1 MSNLDF
7 LKKLIKIESISPND
21 NGCFD
26 VIKQQFDGLNFSFEE
41 TNYKNISNLII
52 SNGDS
57 KEKTFC
63 FLGHTDVVPPGPE
76 SEWTVPPFSGEIIGN
91 KIYGRGTAD
100 MKGGVACFISAL
112 KEFLLEYKEPSFN
125 IMVLLNSN
133 EEGKLENG
141 KVDRVIN
148 EMIDKDKFIDFCLI
162 GEPSSSK
169 KVGDVIRIGR
179 RGSLSGNLKVYGI
192 QGHVAYPKQA
202 LNPILG
208 IGKTL
213 EELKNM
219 EWDRGNENFEPTS
232 FQVSNIKSGTG
243 AENVV
248 PGVLEMAFNFRF
260 SPESSPDGLK
270 EMFETLLEKSDLK
283 YDARWTL
290 SALAFL
296 TSKTEFIDIVKSSIK
311 EINNIDTKIDNG
323 GGTSDGRW
331 VAPMGSEIVELGPLN
346 KTIHQIDEH
355 VDIEDLSTLK
365 EIYKKISKFI
375 PDAEWKIHAP

>member
-1 MSNLDF
+1 MSNLEL

-26 VIKQQFDGLNFSFEE
+26 VIKQQFDGLDFSFEE

-52 SNGDS
+52 TNGDS
-57 KEKTFC
+57 KNKTFC

-76 SEWTVPPFSGEIIGN
+76 SEWSVPPFSGEIIDN
-91 KIYGRGTAD
+91 KIYGRGAAD

-112 KEFLLEYKEPSFN
+112 KEFLSENKDPSFN

-248 PGVLEMAFNFRF
+248 PGVLEMTFNFRF

-270 EMFETLLEKSDLK
+270 EKFEALLKKSDLK
-283 YDARWTL
+283 YDVSWTL
-290 SALAFL
+290 SALPFL
-296 TSKTEFIDIVKSSIK
+296 TAKTEFIDIVKASIK

-365 EIYKKISKFI
+365 EIYKKILIKVHQS
-375 PDAEWKIHAP
+375 A

>member
-1 MSNLDF
+1 MSNLEL

-26 VIKQQFDGLNFSFEE
+26 VIKQQFDGLDFSFEE

-52 SNGDS
+52 TNGNS
-57 KEKTFC
+57 KNKTFC

-76 SEWTVPPFSGEIIGN
+76 SEWSVPPFSGEIIDN
-91 KIYGRGTAD
+91 KIYGRGAAD

-112 KEFLLEYKEPSFN
+112 KEFLSENKDPSFN

-248 PGVLEMAFNFRF
+248 PGVLEMTFNFRF

-270 EMFETLLEKSDLK
+270 EKFEALLKKSDLK
-283 YDARWTL
+283 YDVSWIL
-290 SALAFL
+290 SALPFL
-296 TSKTEFIDIVKSSIK
+296 TAKTEFIDIVKSSIK

-365 EIYKKISKFI
+365 EIYKKILIKVHQS
-375 PDAEWKIHAP
+375 A

>member
-1 MSNLDF
+1 MSNLE
-7 LKKLIKIESISPND
+7 LLRKLIKIESISPND

-26 VIKQQFDGLNFSFEE
+26 VIKQQFDGLDFSFEE
-41 TNYKNISNLII
+41 INYKNISNLII
-52 SNGDS
+52 TNGDS
-57 KEKTFC
+57 KNKTFC

-76 SEWTVPPFSGEIIGN
+76 SEWSVPPFSGEIIDN
-91 KIYGRGTAD
+91 KIYGRGAAD

-112 KEFLLEYKEPSFN
+112 KEFLSENKDPSFN

-141 KVDRVIN
+141 KVDSVIN

-248 PGVLEMAFNFRF
+248 PGVLEMTFNFRF

-270 EMFETLLEKSDLK
+270 EMFEALLKKSDLK
-283 YDARWTL
+283 YDVSWTL
-290 SALAFL
+290 SALPFL

-365 EIYKKISKFI
+365 EIYKKILIKVHQS
-375 PDAEWKIHAP
+375 A

>member
-1 MSNLDF
+1 MSNLEL

-26 VIKQQFDGLNFSFEE
+26 VIKQQFDGLDFSFEE

-52 SNGDS
+52 TNGDS
-57 KEKTFC
+57 KNKTFC

-76 SEWTVPPFSGEIIGN
+76 SEWSVPPFSGEIIDN
-91 KIYGRGTAD
+91 KIYGRGAAD
-100 MKGGVACFISAL
+100 MKGGVACFVSAL
-112 KEFLLEYKEPSFN
+112 KEFLSENKDPSFN

-219 EWDRGNENFEPTS
+219 EWDRGNENFEPTG

-248 PGVLEMAFNFRF
+248 PGVLEMTFNFRF

-270 EMFETLLEKSDLK
+270 EKFEALLKKSDLK
-283 YDARWTL
+283 YDVSWTL
-290 SALAFL
+290 SALPFL
-296 TSKTEFIDIVKSSIK
+296 TAKTEFIDIVKSSIK

-365 EIYKKISKFI
+365 EIYKKILIKVHQS
-375 PDAEWKIHAP
+375 A

>member
-1 MSNLDF
+1 MSNLEL

-26 VIKQQFDGLNFSFEE
+26 VIKQQFDGLDFSFEE

-52 SNGDS
+52 TNGDS
-57 KEKTFC
+57 KNKTFC

-76 SEWTVPPFSGEIIGN
+76 SEWSVPPFSGEIIDN
-91 KIYGRGTAD
+91 KIYGRGAAD

-112 KEFLLEYKEPSFN
+112 KEFLCEYKDPSFN
-125 IMVLLNSN
+125 IMVLLKSN

-141 KVDRVIN
+141 KVDRLIN

-179 RGSLSGNLKVYGI
+179 RGSLSGILKVYGI

-248 PGVLEMAFNFRF
+248 PGVLEMTFNFRF

-270 EMFETLLEKSDLK
+270 EKFEALLKKSDLK
-283 YDARWTL
+283 YDVSWTL
-290 SALAFL
+290 SALPFL
-296 TSKTEFIDIVKSSIK
+296 TAKTEFIDIVKSSIK

-365 EIYKKISKFI
+365 EIYKKILIKVHQS
-375 PDAEWKIHAP
+375 A

>member
-1 MSNLDF
+1 MSNLEL

-26 VIKQQFDGLNFSFEE
+26 VIKQQFDGLDFSFEE

-52 SNGDS
+52 TNGDS
-57 KEKTFC
+57 KNKTFC

-76 SEWTVPPFSGEIIGN
+76 SEWSVPPFSGEIIDN
-91 KIYGRGTAD
+91 KIYGRGAAD

-112 KEFLLEYKEPSFN
+112 KEFLSENKDPSFN

-148 EMIDKDKFIDFCLI
+148 KMIDKDKFIDFCLI

-248 PGVLEMAFNFRF
+248 PGVLEMTFNFRF

-270 EMFETLLEKSDLK
+270 EKFEALLKKSDLK
-283 YDARWTL
+283 YDVSWTL
-290 SALAFL
+290 SALPFL
-296 TSKTEFIDIVKSSIK
+296 TAKTEFIDIVKSSIK

-365 EIYKKISKFI
+365 EIYKKILIKVHQS
-375 PDAEWKIHAP
+375 A

>member
-1 MSNLDF
+1 MSNLEL

-26 VIKQQFDGLNFSFEE
+26 VIRQQFDGLDFSFEE

-52 SNGDS
+52 TNGDS
-57 KEKTFC
+57 KNKTFC

-76 SEWTVPPFSGEIIGN
+76 SEWSVPPFSGEIIDN
-91 KIYGRGTAD
+91 KIYGRGAAD

-112 KEFLLEYKEPSFN
+112 KEFLSENKDPSFN

-169 KVGDVIRIGR
+169 KVGDIIRIGR

-248 PGVLEMAFNFRF
+248 PGVLEMTFNFRF

-270 EMFETLLEKSDLK
+270 KKFEALLKKSDLK
-283 YDARWTL
+283 YDVSWTL
-290 SALAFL
+290 SALPFL
-296 TSKTEFIDIVKSSIK
+296 TAKTEFIDIVKSSIK

-365 EIYKKISKFI
+365 EIYKKILIKVHQS
-375 PDAEWKIHAP
+375 A

>member
-1 MSNLDF
+1 MSNLE
-7 LKKLIKIESISPND
+7 LLQKLIKIESVSPND

-26 VIKQQFDGLNFSFEE
+26 VIKQQFDGLDFSFEE
-41 TNYKNISNLII
+41 INYKNISNLII
-52 SNGDS
+52 TNGDS
-57 KEKTFC
+57 KNKTFC

-76 SEWTVPPFSGEIIGN
+76 SEWSVPPFSGEIIDN
-91 KIYGRGTAD
+91 KIYGRGAAD

-112 KEFLLEYKEPSFN
+112 KEFLSENKDPSFN

-208 IGKTL
+208 IGQTL

-248 PGVLEMAFNFRF
+248 PGVLEMTFNFRF

-270 EMFETLLEKSDLK
+270 EMFEALLKKSGLK
-283 YDARWTL
+283 YDVSWTL
-290 SALAFL
+290 SALPFL

-365 EIYKKISKFI
+365 EIYKKILIKVHQSV
-375 PDAEWKIHAP
+375 

>member
-1 MSNLDF
+1 MNNLEL
-7 LKKLIKIESISPND
+7 LKKLIQIESISPND

-26 VIKQQFDGLNFSFEE
+26 VIKQQFDGLDFSFEE
-41 TNYKNISNLII
+41 TKYKNISNLII
-52 SNGDS
+52 TNGDS
-57 KEKTFC
+57 KNKTFC

-76 SEWTVPPFSGEIIGN
+76 SEWSVPPFSGEIIEN
-91 KIYGRGTAD
+91 KIYGRGAAD
-100 MKGGVACFISAL
+100 MKGGVACFITAL
-112 KEFLLEYKEPSFN
+112 KEFLSENKNPSFN

-141 KVDRVIN
+141 KVDRVVN
-148 EMIDKDKFIDFCLI
+148 EMIDKNKFIDFCLI

-179 RGSLSGNLKVYGI
+179 RGSLSGYLKVYGI

-248 PGVLEMAFNFRF
+248 PGVLEMTFNFRF
-260 SPESSPDGLK
+260 SPESTPDRLK
-270 EMFETLLEKSDLK
+270 EKFEELLKKSDLK
-283 YDARWTL
+283 YDVSWTL
-290 SALAFL
+290 SALPFL

-331 VAPMGSEIVELGPLN
+331 IAPMGSEIVELGPLN

-365 EIYKKISKFI
+365 EIYKKILIKVHQSV
-375 PDAEWKIHAP
+375 

>member
-169 KVGDVIRIGR
+169 KIGDVIRIGR
-179 RGSLSGNLKVYGI
+179 RGSLSGNLKVFGV

-248 PGVLEMAFNFRF
+248 PGILEMAFNFRF
-260 SPESSPDGLK
+260 SPESSPDELK
-270 EMFETLLEKSDLK
+270 EMFEALLEKSDLK
-283 YDARWTL
+283 YDVSWTL
-290 SALAFL
+290 SALPFL

-346 KTIHQIDEH
+346 RTIHQIDEH

-365 EIYKKISKFI
+365 EIYKKILIKVHQS
-375 PDAEWKIHAP
+375 A

>member
-1 MSNLDF
+1 MSNLDL

-26 VIKQQFDGLNFSFEE
+26 VIKQQFDGLDFSFEE

-52 SNGDS
+52 TNGDS
-57 KEKTFC
+57 KNKTFC

-76 SEWTVPPFSGEIIGN
+76 SEWSVPPFSGEIIDN
-91 KIYGRGTAD
+91 KIYGRGAAD

-112 KEFLLEYKEPSFN
+112 KEFLCEYKDPSFN

-179 RGSLSGNLKVYGI
+179 RGSLTGNLKVYGI

-208 IGKTL
+208 MGKTL

-243 AENVV
+243 AENIV
-248 PGVLEMAFNFRF
+248 PGVLEMTFNFRF
-260 SPESSPDGLK
+260 SPESSPDELK
-270 EMFETLLEKSDLK
+270 EMFEALLKKSDLK
-283 YDARWTL
+283 YNVSWTL
-290 SALAFL
+290 SALPFL
-296 TSKTEFIDIVKSSIK
+296 TAKTEFIDIVKSSIK

-365 EIYKKISKFI
+365 EIYKKILIKVHQS
-375 PDAEWKIHAP
+375 A

>member
-1 MSNLDF
+1 MSNLEL

-26 VIKQQFDGLNFSFEE
+26 VIKQQFDGLDFSFEE

-52 SNGDS
+52 TNGDS
-57 KEKTFC
+57 KNKTFC

-76 SEWTVPPFSGEIIGN
+76 SEWSVPPFSGEIIDN
-91 KIYGRGTAD
+91 KIYGRGAAD

-112 KEFLLEYKEPSFN
+112 KEFLSENKDPSFN

-148 EMIDKDKFIDFCLI
+148 EMIDKNKFIDFCLI

-248 PGVLEMAFNFRF
+248 PGVLEMTFNFRF
-260 SPESSPDGLK
+260 SPESTPDRLK
-270 EMFETLLEKSDLK
+270 EKFEELLKKSDLK
-283 YDARWTL
+283 YDVSWTL
-290 SALAFL
+290 SALPFL

-331 VAPMGSEIVELGPLN
+331 IAPMGSEIVELGPLN

-365 EIYKKISKFI
+365 EIYKKILIKVHQSV
-375 PDAEWKIHAP
+375 

>member
-1 MSNLDF
+1 MSNLDL

-26 VIKQQFDGLNFSFEE
+26 IIKQQFDGLDFSFEE
-41 TNYKNISNLII
+41 TKYKNISNLII
-52 SNGDS
+52 TNGDS
-57 KEKTFC
+57 KNKTFC

-76 SEWTVPPFSGEIIGN
+76 SEWTVPPFSGEIIDN
-91 KIYGRGTAD
+91 KIYGRGAAD

-112 KEFLLEYKEPSFN
+112 KEFLSECKDPSFN

-141 KVDRVIN
+141 KVDKVIN
-148 EMIDKDKFIDFCLI
+148 EMINKDKFIDFCLI

-248 PGVLEMAFNFRF
+248 PGVLEMSFNFRF
-260 SPESSPDGLK
+260 SPESSPNGLK
-270 EMFETLLEKSDLK
+270 ETFEALLKKSDLK
-283 YDARWTL
+283 YDVGWTL
-290 SALAFL
+290 SALPFL

-365 EIYKKISKFI
+365 EIYKKILVKVHQST
-375 PDAEWKIHAP
+375 

>member
-1 MSNLDF
+1 MSNLEL

-26 VIKQQFDGLNFSFEE
+26 VIKQQFDGLDFSFEE

-52 SNGDS
+52 TNGDS
-57 KEKTFC
+57 KNKTFC

-76 SEWTVPPFSGEIIGN
+76 SEWSVPPFSGEIIDN
-91 KIYGRGTAD
+91 KIYGRGAAD

-112 KEFLLEYKEPSFN
+112 KEFLSENKDPSFN

-248 PGVLEMAFNFRF
+248 PGVLEMTFNFRF
-260 SPESSPDGLK
+260 SPESSPDELK
-270 EMFETLLEKSDLK
+270 EMFEALLKKSDLK
-283 YDARWTL
+283 YDVSWTL
-290 SALAFL
+290 SALPFL
-296 TSKTEFIDIVKSSIK
+296 TAKTEFIDIVKSSIK

-365 EIYKKISKFI
+365 EIYKKILIKVHQS
-375 PDAEWKIHAP
+375 A

>member
-1 MSNLDF
+1 MSNLDL

-26 VIKQQFDGLNFSFEE
+26 VIKQQFEGLDFSFEE
-41 TNYKNISNLII
+41 TSYKNISNLVIT
-52 SNGDS
+52 NGNS
-57 KEKTFC
+57 KNKTFC

-76 SEWTVPPFSGEIIGN
+76 SEWTVPPFSGDIIDN
-91 KIYGRGTAD
+91 KIYGRGAAD

-112 KEFLLEYKEPSFN
+112 KEFLSEYKDPSFN

-208 IGKTL
+208 MGKTL

-248 PGVLEMAFNFRF
+248 PGVLEMTFNFRF
-260 SPESSPDGLK
+260 SPESSPNGLK
-270 EMFETLLEKSDLK
+270 EMFEALLKKSDLK
-283 YDARWTL
+283 YDVSWTL
-290 SALAFL
+290 SALPFL

-365 EIYKKISKFI
+365 EIYKKILIKV
-375 PDAEWKIHAP
+375 HQLT

>member
-1 MSNLDF
+1 MSNLEL
-7 LKKLIKIESISPND
+7 LKKLIKIESSRPQD

-26 VIKQQFDGLNFSFEE
+26 VIKQQFDGLDFSFEE

-52 SNGDS
+52 TNGDS
-57 KEKTFC
+57 KNKTFC

-76 SEWTVPPFSGEIIGN
+76 SEWSVPPFSGEIIDN
-91 KIYGRGTAD
+91 KIYGRGAAD

-112 KEFLLEYKEPSFN
+112 KEFLSENKDPSFN

-248 PGVLEMAFNFRF
+248 PGVLEMTFNFRF

-270 EMFETLLEKSDLK
+270 EKFEALLKKSDLK
-283 YDARWTL
+283 YDVSWTL
-290 SALAFL
+290 SALPFL
-296 TSKTEFIDIVKSSIK
+296 TAKTEFIDIVKSSIK

-365 EIYKKISKFI
+365 EIYKKILIKVHQS
-375 PDAEWKIHAP
+375 A

>member
-1 MSNLDF
+1 MSNLEL

-26 VIKQQFDGLNFSFEE
+26 VIKQQFDGLDFSFEE

-52 SNGDS
+52 TNGDS
-57 KEKTFC
+57 KNKTFC

-76 SEWTVPPFSGEIIGN
+76 SEWSVPPFSGEIIDN
-91 KIYGRGTAD
+91 KIYGRGAAD

-112 KEFLLEYKEPSFN
+112 KEFLSENKDPSFN

-208 IGKTL
+208 MGKTL

-248 PGVLEMAFNFRF
+248 PGVLEMTFNFRF

-270 EMFETLLEKSDLK
+270 EMFEALLKKSDLK
-283 YDARWTL
+283 YDVSWTL
-290 SALAFL
+290 SALPFL
-296 TSKTEFIDIVKSSIK
+296 TAKTEFIDIVKSSIK

-365 EIYKKISKFI
+365 EIYKKILIKVHQS
-375 PDAEWKIHAP
+375 A

>member
-1 MSNLDF
+1 VSNLEL

-26 VIKQQFDGLNFSFEE
+26 VIKQQFDGLDFSFEE

-52 SNGDS
+52 TNGDS
-57 KEKTFC
+57 KNKTFC

-76 SEWTVPPFSGEIIGN
+76 SEWSVPPFSGEIIDN
-91 KIYGRGTAD
+91 KIYGRGAAD

-112 KEFLLEYKEPSFN
+112 KEFLCEYKDPSFN

-248 PGVLEMAFNFRF
+248 PGVLEMTFNFRF

-270 EMFETLLEKSDLK
+270 EKFEALLKKSDLK
-283 YDARWTL
+283 YDVSWTL
-290 SALAFL
+290 NALPFL
-296 TSKTEFIDIVKSSIK
+296 TAKTEFIDIVKSSIK

-346 KTIHQIDEH
+346 ETIHQIDEH

-365 EIYKKISKFI
+365 EIYKKILIKVHQS
-375 PDAEWKIHAP
+375 A

>member
-1 MSNLDF
+1 MSNLDL

-26 VIKQQFDGLNFSFEE
+26 VIKQQFEGLDFSFEE
-41 TNYKNISNLII
+41 TNYKNISNLVIT
-52 SNGDS
+52 NGNS
-57 KEKTFC
+57 KNKTFC

-91 KIYGRGTAD
+91 KIYGRGAAD

-112 KEFLLEYKEPSFN
+112 KEFLSEYKDPSFN

-148 EMIDKDKFIDFCLI
+148 EMMDKDKFIDFCLI

-169 KVGDVIRIGR
+169 RVGDVIRIGR
-179 RGSLSGNLKVYGI
+179 RGSLSGNLKVFGI

-208 IGKTL
+208 MGKIL
-213 EELKNM
+213 EELKNT
-219 EWDRGNENFEPTS
+219 EWDQGNENFEPTS

-248 PGVLEMAFNFRF
+248 PGVLDMTFNFRF
-260 SPESSPDGLK
+260 SSESSPNELK
-270 EMFETLLEKSDLK
+270 EMFEALLKKSDLK
-283 YDARWTL
+283 YDVSWTL
-290 SALAFL
+290 NALPFL
-296 TSKTEFIDIVKSSIK
+296 TSKTKFIDIVKSSIK

-355 VDIEDLSTLK
+355 VAIEDLNTLK
-365 EIYKKISKFI
+365 EIYKKILTKVHQST
-375 PDAEWKIHAP
+375 

>member
-1 MSNLDF
+1 MSNLEL

-26 VIKQQFDGLNFSFEE
+26 VIKQQFDGLDFSFEE

-52 SNGDS
+52 TNGDS
-57 KEKTFC
+57 KNKTFC

-76 SEWTVPPFSGEIIGN
+76 SEWSVPPFSGEIKDN
-91 KIYGRGTAD
+91 KIYGRGAAD

-112 KEFLLEYKEPSFN
+112 KEFLCEYKDPSFN

-248 PGVLEMAFNFRF
+248 PGVLEMTFNFRF

-270 EMFETLLEKSDLK
+270 EKFEALLKKSDLK
-283 YDARWTL
+283 YDVSWTL
-290 SALAFL
+290 SALPFL
-296 TSKTEFIDIVKSSIK
+296 TAKTEFIDIVKSSIK

-346 KTIHQIDEH
+346 ETIHQIDEH

-365 EIYKKISKFI
+365 EIYKKILIKVHQS
-375 PDAEWKIHAP
+375 A

>member
-1 MSNLDF
+1 MSNLEL

-26 VIKQQFDGLNFSFEE
+26 VIKQQFDGLDFSFEE
-41 TNYKNISNLII
+41 TNYKNISNLVI

-57 KEKTFC
+57 KNKTFC

-76 SEWTVPPFSGEIIGN
+76 SEWSVPPFSGEIIDN
-91 KIYGRGTAD
+91 KIYGRGAAD

-112 KEFLLEYKEPSFN
+112 KEFLSENKDPSFN

-248 PGVLEMAFNFRF
+248 PGVLEMTFNFRF

-270 EMFETLLEKSDLK
+270 EKFEALLKKSDLK
-283 YDARWTL
+283 YDVSWIL
-290 SALAFL
+290 SALPFL
-296 TSKTEFIDIVKSSIK
+296 TAKTEFIDIVKSSIK

-365 EIYKKISKFI
+365 EIYKKILIKVHQS
-375 PDAEWKIHAP
+375 A

>member
-1 MSNLDF
+1 MSNIEL

-26 VIKQQFDGLNFSFEE
+26 VIKQQFDGLDFSFEE
-41 TNYKNISNLII
+41 INYKNISNLII
-52 SNGDS
+52 TNGDS
-57 KEKTFC
+57 KNKTFC

-76 SEWTVPPFSGEIIGN
+76 SEWSVPPFSGEIIDN
-91 KIYGRGTAD
+91 KIYGRGAAD

-112 KEFLLEYKEPSFN
+112 KEFLSENKDPSFN

-179 RGSLSGNLKVYGI
+179 RGSLSGNLRVYGI

-208 IGKTL
+208 MGKTL

-248 PGVLEMAFNFRF
+248 PGVLEMTFNFRF
-260 SPESSPDGLK
+260 SPESSADGLK
-270 EMFETLLEKSDLK
+270 EKFEALLKKSDLK
-283 YDARWTL
+283 YDVSWTL
-290 SALAFL
+290 SALPFL
-296 TSKTEFIDIVKSSIK
+296 TAKTEFIDIVKSSIK

-365 EIYKKISKFI
+365 EIYKKILIKVHQS
-375 PDAEWKIHAP
+375 A

>member
-1 MSNLDF
+1 MSNLEL

-26 VIKQQFDGLNFSFEE
+26 VIKQQFDGLDFSFEE

-52 SNGDS
+52 TNGDS
-57 KEKTFC
+57 KNKTFC

-76 SEWTVPPFSGEIIGN
+76 SEWSVPPFSGEIIDN
-91 KIYGRGTAD
+91 KIYGRGAAD

-112 KEFLLEYKEPSFN
+112 KEFLSENKDPSFN

-179 RGSLSGNLKVYGI
+179 RGSLSGNVKVYGI

-248 PGVLEMAFNFRF
+248 PGVLEMTFNFRF

-270 EMFETLLEKSDLK
+270 EMFEALLKKSDLK
-283 YDARWTL
+283 YDVSWTL
-290 SALAFL
+290 SALPFL
-296 TSKTEFIDIVKSSIK
+296 TAKTEFIDIVKSSIK

-365 EIYKKISKFI
+365 EIYKKILIKVHQSV
-375 PDAEWKIHAP
+375 

>member
-1 MSNLDF
+1 MSNLEL
-7 LKKLIKIESISPND
+7 LKKLIKVESISPND

-26 VIKQQFDGLNFSFEE
+26 VIKQQFDGLDFSFEE

-52 SNGDS
+52 TNGDS
-57 KEKTFC
+57 KNKTFC

-76 SEWTVPPFSGEIIGN
+76 SEWSVPPFSGEIIDN
-91 KIYGRGTAD
+91 KIYGRGAAD

-112 KEFLLEYKEPSFN
+112 KEFLSENKDPSFN

-208 IGKTL
+208 IGQTL

-248 PGVLEMAFNFRF
+248 PGVLEMTFNFRF

-270 EMFETLLEKSDLK
+270 EMFEALLKRSGLK
-283 YDARWTL
+283 YDVSWTL
-290 SALAFL
+290 SALPFL

-365 EIYKKISKFI
+365 EIYKKILIKVHQSV
-375 PDAEWKIHAP
+375 

>member
-1 MSNLDF
+1 MSNLEL

-26 VIKQQFDGLNFSFEE
+26 VIKQQFDGLDFSFEE

-52 SNGDS
+52 TNGDS
-57 KEKTFC
+57 KNKTFC

-76 SEWTVPPFSGEIIGN
+76 SEWSVPPFSGEIIDN
-91 KIYGRGTAD
+91 KIYGRGAAD

-112 KEFLLEYKEPSFN
+112 KEFLSENKDPSFN

-148 EMIDKDKFIDFCLI
+148 KMIDKDKFIDFCLI

-248 PGVLEMAFNFRF
+248 PGVLEMTFNFRF

-270 EMFETLLEKSDLK
+270 EMFEALLKKSGLK
-283 YDARWTL
+283 YDVSWTL
-290 SALAFL
+290 SALPFL
-296 TSKTEFIDIVKSSIK
+296 TAKTEFIDIVKSSIK

-365 EIYKKISKFI
+365 EIYKKILIKVHQS
-375 PDAEWKIHAP
+375 A

>member
-1 MSNLDF
+1 MSNLEL

-26 VIKQQFDGLNFSFEE
+26 VIKQQFDGLDFSFEE
-41 TNYKNISNLII
+41 INYKNISNLII
-52 SNGDS
+52 TNGDS
-57 KEKTFC
+57 KNKTFC

-76 SEWTVPPFSGEIIGN
+76 SEWSVPPFSGEIIDN
-91 KIYGRGTAD
+91 KIYGRGAAD

-112 KEFLLEYKEPSFN
+112 KEFLSENKDPSFN

-248 PGVLEMAFNFRF
+248 PGVLEMTFNFRF
-260 SPESSPDGLK
+260 SPESYPDGLK
-270 EMFETLLEKSDLK
+270 KKFEALLKKSDLK
-283 YDARWTL
+283 YDVSWTL
-290 SALAFL
+290 SALPFL
-296 TSKTEFIDIVKSSIK
+296 TAKTEFIDIVKSSIK

-365 EIYKKISKFI
+365 EIYKKILIKVHQS
-375 PDAEWKIHAP
+375 A

>member
-1 MSNLDF
+1 MSNLEL

-26 VIKQQFDGLNFSFEE
+26 VIKQQFDGLDFSFEE

-52 SNGDS
+52 TNGDS
-57 KEKTFC
+57 KNKTFC

-76 SEWTVPPFSGEIIGN
+76 SEWSVPPFSGEIIDN
-91 KIYGRGTAD
+91 KIYGRGAAD

-112 KEFLLEYKEPSFN
+112 KEFLSENKDPSFN

-248 PGVLEMAFNFRF
+248 PGVLEMTFNFRF

-270 EMFETLLEKSDLK
+270 EMFEALLKKSDLK
-283 YDARWTL
+283 YDVSWTL
-290 SALAFL
+290 SALPFL

-365 EIYKKISKFI
+365 EIYKKILIKVHQS
-375 PDAEWKIHAP
+375 A

>member
-1 MSNLDF
+1 MSNLEL

-26 VIKQQFDGLNFSFEE
+26 VIKQQFDGLDFSFEE

-52 SNGDS
+52 TNGDS
-57 KEKTFC
+57 KNKTFC

-76 SEWTVPPFSGEIIGN
+76 SEWSVPPFSGEIIDN
-91 KIYGRGTAD
+91 KIYGRGAAD

-112 KEFLLEYKEPSFN
+112 KEFLSENKDPSFN

-248 PGVLEMAFNFRF
+248 PGVLEMTFNFRF

-270 EMFETLLEKSDLK
+270 EMFETLLKKSDLK
-283 YDARWTL
+283 YDVSWTL
-290 SALAFL
+290 SALPFL
-296 TSKTEFIDIVKSSIK
+296 TAKTEFIDIVKSSIK

-365 EIYKKISKFI
+365 EIYKKILIKVHQS
-375 PDAEWKIHAP
+375 A

>member
-1 MSNLDF
+1 MSNLE
-7 LKKLIKIESISPND
+7 LLQKLIKIESVSPND

-26 VIKQQFDGLNFSFEE
+26 VIKQQFDGLDFSFEE

-52 SNGDS
+52 TNGDS
-57 KEKTFC
+57 KNKTFC

-76 SEWTVPPFSGEIIGN
+76 SEWSVPPFSGEIIDN
-91 KIYGRGTAD
+91 KIYGRGAAD

-112 KEFLLEYKEPSFN
+112 KEFLSENKDPSFN
-125 IMVLLNSN
+125 IIVLLNSN

-208 IGKTL
+208 IGQTL

-248 PGVLEMAFNFRF
+248 PGVLEMTFNFRF

-270 EMFETLLEKSDLK
+270 EMFEALLKRSGLK
-283 YDARWTL
+283 YDVSWTL
-290 SALAFL
+290 SALPFL

-365 EIYKKISKFI
+365 EIYKKILIKVHQSV
-375 PDAEWKIHAP
+375 

>member
-1 MSNLDF
+1 VSNLEL

-26 VIKQQFDGLNFSFEE
+26 VIKQQFDGLDFSFEE

-52 SNGDS
+52 TNGDS
-57 KEKTFC
+57 KNKTFC

-76 SEWTVPPFSGEIIGN
+76 TEWSVPPFSGEIIDN
-91 KIYGRGTAD
+91 KIYGRGAAD

-112 KEFLLEYKEPSFN
+112 KEFLSENKDPSFN

-248 PGVLEMAFNFRF
+248 PGVLEMTFNFRF

-270 EMFETLLEKSDLK
+270 EKFEALLKKSDLK
-283 YDARWTL
+283 YDVSWTL
-290 SALAFL
+290 SALPFL
-296 TSKTEFIDIVKSSIK
+296 TAKTEFIDIVKSSIK

-365 EIYKKISKFI
+365 EIYKKILIKVHQS
-375 PDAEWKIHAP
+375 A

>member
-1 MSNLDF
+1 MSNLEL

-26 VIKQQFDGLNFSFEE
+26 VIKQQFDGLDFSFEE

-52 SNGDS
+52 TNGDS
-57 KEKTFC
+57 KNKTFC

-76 SEWTVPPFSGEIIGN
+76 SEWSVPPFSGEIIDN
-91 KIYGRGTAD
+91 KIYGRGAAD

-112 KEFLLEYKEPSFN
+112 KEFLSENKDPSFN
-125 IMVLLNSN
+125 IIVLLNSN

-148 EMIDKDKFIDFCLI
+148 EMIEKDKFIDFCLI

-248 PGVLEMAFNFRF
+248 PGVLEMTFNFRF

-270 EMFETLLEKSDLK
+270 EMFEALLKKSDLK
-283 YDARWTL
+283 YDVSWTL
-290 SALAFL
+290 SALPFL

-365 EIYKKISKFI
+365 EIYKKILIKVHQS
-375 PDAEWKIHAP
+375 A

>member
-1 MSNLDF
+1 MSNLEL

-26 VIKQQFDGLNFSFEE
+26 VIKQQFDGLDFSFEE

-52 SNGDS
+52 TNGDS
-57 KEKTFC
+57 KNKTFC

-76 SEWTVPPFSGEIIGN
+76 SEWSVPPFSGEIIDN
-91 KIYGRGTAD
+91 KIYGRGAAD

-112 KEFLLEYKEPSFN
+112 KEFLCEYKDPSFN

-219 EWDRGNENFEPTS
+219 EWDLGNENFEPTS

-248 PGVLEMAFNFRF
+248 PGVLEMTFNFRF

-270 EMFETLLEKSDLK
+270 EMFEALLKKSDLK
-283 YDARWTL
+283 YDVSWIL
-290 SALAFL
+290 SALPFL
-296 TSKTEFIDIVKSSIK
+296 TAKTEFIDIVKSSIK

-365 EIYKKISKFI
+365 EIYKKILIKVHQS
-375 PDAEWKIHAP
+375 A

>member
-1 MSNLDF
+1 MSNLEL
-7 LKKLIKIESISPND
+7 LKKLIEIESISPND

-26 VIKQQFDGLNFSFEE
+26 VIKQQFDGLDFSFEE

-52 SNGDS
+52 TNGDS
-57 KEKTFC
+57 KNKTFC

-76 SEWTVPPFSGEIIGN
+76 SEWSVPPFSGEIIDN
-91 KIYGRGTAD
+91 KIYGRGAAD

-112 KEFLLEYKEPSFN
+112 KEFLSENKDPSFN

-248 PGVLEMAFNFRF
+248 PGVLEMTFNFRF

-270 EMFETLLEKSDLK
+270 EKFEALLKKSDLK
-283 YDARWTL
+283 YDVSWTL
-290 SALAFL
+290 SALPFL
-296 TSKTEFIDIVKSSIK
+296 TAKTEFIDIVKSSIK

-365 EIYKKISKFI
+365 EIYKKILIKVHQS
-375 PDAEWKIHAP
+375 A

>member
-1 MSNLDF
+1 MSNLEL

-26 VIKQQFDGLNFSFEE
+26 VIKQQFDGLDFSFEE

-52 SNGDS
+52 TNGDS
-57 KEKTFC
+57 KNKTFC

-76 SEWTVPPFSGEIIGN
+76 SEWSVPPFSGEIIDN
-91 KIYGRGTAD
+91 KIYGRGAAD

-112 KEFLLEYKEPSFN
+112 KEFLSENKDPSFN

-248 PGVLEMAFNFRF
+248 PGILEMTFNFRF

-270 EMFETLLEKSDLK
+270 EKFEALLKKSDLK
-283 YDARWTL
+283 YDVSWTL
-290 SALAFL
+290 SALPFL
-296 TSKTEFIDIVKSSIK
+296 TAKTEFIDIVKSSIK
-311 EINNIDTKIDNG
+311 EINNIDTKMDNG

-365 EIYKKISKFI
+365 EIYKKILIKVHQS
-375 PDAEWKIHAP
+375 A

>member
-1 MSNLDF
+1 MSNLEL

-26 VIKQQFDGLNFSFEE
+26 VIKQQFDGLDFSFEE

-52 SNGDS
+52 TNGDS
-57 KEKTFC
+57 KNKTFC

-76 SEWTVPPFSGEIIGN
+76 SEWSVPPFSGEIIDN
-91 KIYGRGTAD
+91 KIYGRGAAD

-112 KEFLLEYKEPSFN
+112 KEFLSENEDPSFN

-248 PGVLEMAFNFRF
+248 PGVLEMTFNFRF

-270 EMFETLLEKSDLK
+270 EKFEALLKKSDLK
-283 YDARWTL
+283 YDVSWTL
-290 SALAFL
+290 SALPFL
-296 TSKTEFIDIVKSSIK
+296 TAKTEFIDIVKSSIK

-365 EIYKKISKFI
+365 EIYKKILIKVHQS
-375 PDAEWKIHAP
+375 A

>member
-1 MSNLDF
+1 MSNLEL

-26 VIKQQFDGLNFSFEE
+26 VIKQQFDGLDFSFEE

-52 SNGDS
+52 TNGDS
-57 KEKTFC
+57 KNKTFC

-76 SEWTVPPFSGEIIGN
+76 SEWSVPPFSGEIIDN
-91 KIYGRGTAD
+91 KIYGRGAAD

-112 KEFLLEYKEPSFN
+112 KEFLSENKDPSFN

-248 PGVLEMAFNFRF
+248 PGVLEMTFNFRF

-270 EMFETLLEKSDLK
+270 EKFEALLKKSDLK
-283 YDARWTL
+283 YDVSWTL
-290 SALAFL
+290 SALPFL
-296 TSKTEFIDIVKSSIK
+296 TAKTEFIDIVKSSIK

-331 VAPMGSEIVELGPLN
+331 VAPMGSEIVELGTLN

-365 EIYKKISKFI
+365 EIYKKILIKVHQS
-375 PDAEWKIHAP
+375 A

>member
-1 MSNLDF
+1 MNNLEL
-7 LKKLIKIESISPND
+7 LKKLIEIESISPND

-26 VIKQQFDGLNFSFEE
+26 VIKQQFDGLDFSFEE

-52 SNGDS
+52 TNGDS
-57 KEKTFC
+57 KNKTFC

-76 SEWTVPPFSGEIIGN
+76 SEWSVPPFSGEIIDN
-91 KIYGRGTAD
+91 KIYGRGAAD

-112 KEFLLEYKEPSFN
+112 KEFLSENKDPSFN

-248 PGVLEMAFNFRF
+248 PGVLEMTFNFRF

-270 EMFETLLEKSDLK
+270 EKFESLLKKSDLK
-283 YDARWTL
+283 YDVSWTL
-290 SALAFL
+290 SALPFL
-296 TSKTEFIDIVKSSIK
+296 TAKTEFIDIVKSSIK

-365 EIYKKISKFI
+365 EIYKKILIKVHQS
-375 PDAEWKIHAP
+375 A

>member
-1 MSNLDF
+1 MSNLDL
-7 LKKLIKIESISPND
+7 LKKLIKIKSISPND

-26 VIKQQFDGLNFSFEE
+26 LIKQQFDGLNFSFEE
-41 TNYKNISNLII
+41 KNYKNISNLII
-52 SNGDS
+52 TNGDS
-57 KEKTFC
+57 KNKTFC

-76 SEWTVPPFSGEIIGN
+76 SEWSVPPFSGEIRDN
-91 KIYGRGTAD
+91 KIYGRGAAD

-112 KEFLLEYKEPSFN
+112 KEFLSENKDPSFN

-248 PGVLEMAFNFRF
+248 PGVLEMTFNFRF

-270 EMFETLLEKSDLK
+270 EMFEALLKKSDLK
-283 YDARWTL
+283 YDVSWTL
-290 SALAFL
+290 SALPFL

-365 EIYKKISKFI
+365 EIYKKILIKVHQS
-375 PDAEWKIHAP
+375 A

>member
-1 MSNLDF
+1 MSNLEL

-26 VIKQQFDGLNFSFEE
+26 VIKQQFDGLDFSFEE

-52 SNGDS
+52 TNGDS
-57 KEKTFC
+57 KNKTFC

-76 SEWTVPPFSGEIIGN
+76 SEWSVPPFSGEIIDN
-91 KIYGRGTAD
+91 KIYGRGAAD

-112 KEFLLEYKEPSFN
+112 KEFLSENKDPSFN

-179 RGSLSGNLKVYGI
+179 RGSLSGNLRVYGI

-208 IGKTL
+208 MGKTL

-248 PGVLEMAFNFRF
+248 PGVLEMTFNFRF

-270 EMFETLLEKSDLK
+270 EMFEALLKKSDLK
-283 YDARWTL
+283 YDVSWTL
-290 SALAFL
+290 SALPFL
-296 TSKTEFIDIVKSSIK
+296 TAKTEFIDIVKSSIK

-365 EIYKKISKFI
+365 EIYKKILIKVHQS
-375 PDAEWKIHAP
+375 A

>member
-1 MSNLDF
+1 MSNLEL

-26 VIKQQFDGLNFSFEE
+26 VIKQQFDGLDFSFEE

-52 SNGDS
+52 TNGDS
-57 KEKTFC
+57 KNKTFC

-76 SEWTVPPFSGEIIGN
+76 SEWSVPPFSGEIIDN
-91 KIYGRGTAD
+91 KIYGRGAAD

-112 KEFLLEYKEPSFN
+112 KEFLSENKDPSFN

-248 PGVLEMAFNFRF
+248 PGVLEMTFNFRF

-270 EMFETLLEKSDLK
+270 EKFEALLKESDLK
-283 YDARWTL
+283 YDVSWTL
-290 SALAFL
+290 SALPFL
-296 TSKTEFIDIVKSSIK
+296 TAKTEFIDIVKSSIK

-365 EIYKKISKFI
+365 EIYKKILIKVHQS
-375 PDAEWKIHAP
+375 A